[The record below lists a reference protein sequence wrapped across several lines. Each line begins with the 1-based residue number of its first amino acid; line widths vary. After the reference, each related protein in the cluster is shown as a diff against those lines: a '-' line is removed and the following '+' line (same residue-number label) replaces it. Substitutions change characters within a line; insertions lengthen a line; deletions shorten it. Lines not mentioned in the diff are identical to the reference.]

1 MSRPRSTAS
10 RGSTRACST
19 RWRRRAFR
27 SKRRVVPRLG
37 AALATIDQHVVLV
50 LDDLHL
56 IDNPACLDAVAA
68 LARHVPEGSQLVLS
82 ARGEP
87 AFPLGALRARGL
99 AIEIGPDD
107 LRMDEAEADQLLGAA
122 GVDLPGEQIA
132 ELTEHTEGWSAG
144 LYLAALSIKARGRA
158 QAQRRGHVLRER
170 PARVRLPAV
179 GVARAPVPGRAS
191 LPDAD
196 RCSGAA
202 VGPALRRGARTSGS
216 AELLE
221 SLARSNLFLV
231 PLDANGEW
239 YRYHHLFQELLRAEL
254 PRAEPELVPRL
265 FARASDMVRGERSS
279 RRRRSATRSK
289 PATSTA
295 SRGWSSVGLNRSTR
309 AAASPRPS
317 AGSTGWSEHGAL
329 DRNAAVAVLGALIAA
344 VQGRPAEAERWAEMA
359 ECASY
364 DGVLY
369 DGSASI
375 DSWLALLRAIRCGR
389 GVAMMREDAE
399 LAVRTLARGSPFW
412 PTALLL
418 VALSHQLAGE
428 LDRAD
433 DLFADVAE
441 EGVELGA
448 PEAVAVALGER
459 SALAI
464 GRGAWTQA
472 EELADRAL
480 RLVRRSRME
489 EYPTSA
495 LAYALAARVA
505 LHRGEAE
512 RAQDF
517 LGRAQRFGQDSPT
530 HCRTWRS
537 RPAWS
542 SPSPT

>member
-1 MSRPRSTAS
+1 MYQSGRVATAE
-10 RGSTRACST
+10 
-19 RWRRRAFR
+19 RW
-27 SKRRVVPRLG
+27 
-37 AALATIDQHVVLV
+37 
-50 LDDLHL
+50 LDWL
-56 IDNPACLDAVAA
+56 
-68 LARHVPEGSQLVLS
+68 
-82 ARGEP
+82 
-87 AFPLGALRARGL
+87 
-99 AIEIGPDD
+99 
-107 LRMDEAEADQLLGAA
+107 
-122 GVDLPGEQIA
+122 EQ
-132 ELTEHTEGWSAG
+132 
-144 LYLAALSIKARGRA
+144 
-158 QAQRRGHVLRER
+158 Q
-170 PARVRLPAV
+170 
-179 GVARAPVPGRAS
+179 
-191 LPDAD
+191 
-196 RCSGAA
+196 
-202 VGPALRRGARTSGS
+202 
-216 AELLE
+216 
-221 SLARSNLFLV
+221 
-231 PLDANGEW
+231 
-239 YRYHHLFQELLRAEL
+239 
-254 PRAEPELVPRL
+254 
-265 FARASDMVRGERSS
+265 
-279 RRRRSATRSK
+279 
-289 PATSTA
+289 
-295 SRGWSSVGLNRSTR
+295 
-309 AAASPRPS
+309 
-317 AGSTGWSEHGAL
+317 GAL

-389 GVAMMREDAE
+389 GVEIMREDAE
-399 LAVRTLARGSPFW
+399 LAVRTLDRRSPFS

-464 GRGAWTQA
+464 VRGAWTQA
-472 EELADRAL
+472 EELADKAL

-517 LGRAQRFGQDSPT
+517 LGRAQRLRPGLTYALPHLAVQTRLELALAYLTIADAGGARTMLREIAAIQRRRPELGTLPAQAEELRSSLKTMRAEAPGASTLTAAELRVIPYLGTHLSFRDIGERLFISRHTVKSHAIAIYRKLNVTSRNSAVERAREFGLL
-530 HCRTWRS
+530 
-537 RPAWS
+537 
-542 SPSPT
+542 